1 MKPRILIK
9 IGGLAF
15 KGEDGFKDLAQ
26 TIRSIQH
33 VEIIIVHGGGAE
45 ISQALKDA
53 DRESVFIDG
62 IRITQ
67 AEDIKIVENVLSET
81 INRRI
86 SGWLSENG
94 VPSSSMSGK
103 TNRLF
108 IVEPLRRHGHDFGFV
123 GKIRQVNPDVVLDAL
138 KNGRVPVVSPISAN
152 ENGESYNVNADS
164 AAAALAAGAQC
175 TDLVFITDV
184 PGVLVKE
191 RICPS
196 LTVQKA
202 KALIEDS
209 TIKGGMVAK
218 MESAF
223 EALDNKV
230 PRVHIIQWQGPI
242 TLENIITG
250 DFIAGTTIH
259 K

>member
-1 MKPRILIK
+1 MTPRILIK
-9 IGGLAF
+9 IGGQAF
-15 KGEDGFKDLAQ
+15 EGENGFKNLARA
-26 TIRSIQH
+26 IRSIQH

-53 DRESVFIDG
+53 HRESVFVDG

-86 SGWLSENG
+86 SGWLNENG

-103 TNRLF
+103 TDRLF

-123 GKIRQVNPDVVLDAL
+123 GKIRQVNPYVVLDAL
-138 KNGRVPVVSPISAN
+138 KTGRVPVVSPISAD
-152 ENGESYNVNADS
+152 ENGESYNVNADT

-175 TDLVFITDV
+175 TDLVYITDV

-191 RICPS
+191 RTCRS

-202 KALIEDS
+202 KALIADN

-223 EALDNKV
+223 EALDHNV
-230 PRVHIIQWQGPI
+230 PRVHIIQWQGPD

-250 DFIAGTTIH
+250 DFTTGTTIYR
-259 K
+259 

>member
-9 IGGLAF
+9 IGGQAF
-15 KGEDGFKDLAQ
+15 EGEDGFKDLAQ
-26 TIRSIQH
+26 SIRSIQH
-33 VEIIIVHGGGAE
+33 VEIIIVHGGGTE

-53 DRESVFIDG
+53 NRESVFIDG

-67 AEDIKIVENVLSET
+67 AKDIKIVENVLSET
-81 INRRI
+81 VNRRI
-86 SGWLSENG
+86 SGWLNENG
-94 VPSSSMSGK
+94 VPCCSMSGK
-103 TNRLF
+103 TERLF

-138 KNGRVPVVSPISAN
+138 KTGRVPVVSPISAD
-152 ENGESYNVNADS
+152 ERGESYNVNADS
-164 AAAALAAGAQC
+164 AAAALAANAQC

-184 PGVLVKE
+184 PGVLVEE
-191 RICPS
+191 RICRS

-202 KALIEDS
+202 RALIANR

-223 EALDNKV
+223 EALDNNV
-230 PRVHIIQWQGPI
+230 PRVHIIQWQGPS
-242 TLENIITG
+242 TLESILTG
-250 DFIAGTTIH
+250 DFTTGTTVH
-259 K
+259 R